1 MNLIICKWSHW
12 VLKFPYYPLRAYL
25 YWTGILW
32 FLLLFFNCSRRQ
44 NVKFAIYDVKI
55 GIYFITQWLVAHQNK
70 YLEYEPFSNVILLLF
85 TNIKIC
91 QKSFL
96 TLLIVEGCF
105 GIKEVTK
112 WQEINHKFKLYLDLF
127 SLTSECE
134 LSETR
139 CMLLFCK

>member
-12 VLKFPYYPLRAYL
+12 VLRAYL

-112 WQEINHKFKLYLDLF
+112 SQEINHEFKLIPWFVFIDLWVRTKWDQMHVVI
-127 SLTSECE
+127 LQITSQ
-134 LSETR
+134 
-139 CMLLFCK
+139 

>member
-1 MNLIICKWSHW
+1 MQIKVLSKLIE
-12 VLKFPYYPLRAYL
+12 VLKWNAQKLRWNKVKLRISKVVRINAKTVAPFIFRAYL

-105 GIKEVTK
+105 GIKE
-112 WQEINHKFKLYLDLF
+112 
-127 SLTSECE
+127 
-134 LSETR
+134 
-139 CMLLFCK
+139 